1 MNQLINNI
9 QAALAALRMAKP
21 NPAAWS
27 GPAAT
32 AFMHRIDLLEIEL
45 VVISSLLNAASLGGV
60 LGGVPGVPGGGKIPG
75 GGLGGG
81 GLGGLPIGATP
92 VVPLTQLVA
101 QLGLHF

>member
-9 QAALAALRMAKP
+9 QAALAALRTAKP

-32 AFMHRIDLLEIEL
+32 AFMHRVDLLEIEL

-60 LGGVPGVPGGGKIPG
+60 LGGVPGVPGGGKLP
-75 GGLGGG
+75 GG

-101 QLGLHF
+101 QLGFHI